1 MLRCALTARHLSPTL
16 VLALRDMRA
25 ANGRKVVTGEG
36 EGNRSWIG
44 LVLGMAVLDTLSGS
58 QGRPGPRFKRLLKA
72 HFVSGED
79 AEIIWT
85 LRNSL
90 LHGYG
95 LPLPSRTFGRGVLLT
110 HDHEAYALDTSQP
123 GRALLSVPVF
133 CSRLVERIAAEA
145 YGSWDVSLI
154 NTDYR
159 YF

>member
-1 MLRCALTARHLSPTL
+1 MLRCELNARNLYPTL
-16 VLALRDMRA
+16 VLALRDMRT

-58 QGRPGPRFKRLLKA
+58 LGRPGPRFKRLLKA
-72 HFVSGED
+72 HDVSGED

-85 LRNSL
+85 LRSSL
-90 LHGYG
+90 MHGYG

-110 HDHEAYALDTSQP
+110 DDHEAYALDTSQP
-123 GRALLSVPVF
+123 GRALVSVPVF